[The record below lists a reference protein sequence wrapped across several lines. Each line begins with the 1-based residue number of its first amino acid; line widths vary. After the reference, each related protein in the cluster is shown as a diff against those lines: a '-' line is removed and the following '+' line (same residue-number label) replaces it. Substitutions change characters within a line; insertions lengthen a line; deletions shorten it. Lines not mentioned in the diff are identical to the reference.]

1 MHARTRARYG
11 THARSH
17 CGVLS
22 LEDLTAVKP
31 GAVVAIAKALETN
44 TGVKIVYL
52 HGTFIGD
59 EGAVALAKMLRV

>member
-1 MHARTRARYG
+1 M
-11 THARSH
+11 
-17 CGVLS
+17 LS
-22 LEDLTAVKP
+22 LEDLTTVKP
-31 GAVVAIAKALETN
+31 SAVVAIAKALETN